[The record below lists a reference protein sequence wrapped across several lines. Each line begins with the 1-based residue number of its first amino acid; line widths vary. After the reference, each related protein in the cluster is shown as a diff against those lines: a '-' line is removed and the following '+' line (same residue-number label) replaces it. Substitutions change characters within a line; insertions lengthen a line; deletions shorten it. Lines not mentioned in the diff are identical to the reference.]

1 MGIDPDREWS
11 PVERTEAVSVRRE
24 GTVDPVTTAPSP
36 EVREESLQAGP
47 GGIVQQHAV
56 RDAFGDEHRE
66 VVVDDVATA
75 RLVWADKLNQAVWLI
90 IGIIVA
96 LIALRVILRLLAAN
110 PDAGFT
116 SFVYNATAPFLAPF
130 FGVVGSPSA
139 NGSVFEVPS
148 LIAIAV
154 YLLIGW
160 LVTTIIWV
168 LLDLPVTRSA
178 SRYDR
183 FHLRR

>member
-1 MGIDPDREWS
+1 MGIDPDRERS
-11 PVERTEAVSVRRE
+11 PVERTETVSVRRE
-24 GTVDPVTTAPSP
+24 EAVNPVTTAPLP
-36 EVREESLQAGP
+36 EVREESVQAGP
-47 GGIVQQHAV
+47 GGIVRERAV

-66 VVVDDVATA
+66 VDVDDVPGA
-75 RLVWADKLNQAVWLI
+75 RLIWADKLNQAVWLI

-96 LIALRVILRLLAAN
+96 LIAMRVILRLLAAN
-110 PDAGFT
+110 PAAGFT
-116 SFVYNATAPFLAPF
+116 SFIYNATAPFLAPF
-130 FGVVGSPSA
+130 FGVVGSPAA

-148 LIAIAV
+148 LIAIVV

-160 LVTTIIWV
+160 LVTTIIWM
-168 LLDLPVTRSA
+168 LLDRPVTRSA